1 MTRSTSRAL
10 ILYLGAALAGVV
22 VGVAGDRIIGRDQA
36 RWFDQKAMRQR
47 TFDQLRLTPA
57 QRESANRIFDERN
70 HAQDSI
76 LAPVRPRLDSTSAA
90 ARARLTQLLT
100 PEQKAIYD
108 QMQRERQQ
116 RDAQRQEKK

>member
-1 MTRSTSRAL
+1 MTRSKSMAL
-10 ILYLGAALAGVV
+10 ALYLGAALAGAA
-22 VGVAGDRIIGRDQA
+22 VGVAVDRIVFRENA

-47 TFDQLRLTPA
+47 TFDQLHLTPA
-57 QRESANRIFDERN
+57 QRDSANRIFDDRN

-76 LAPVRPRLDSTSAA
+76 LAPVRPLLDSASTM

-116 RDAQRQEKK
+116 RDAQRTEKK

>member
-1 MTRSTSRAL
+1 MSRSKSMAL
-10 ILYLGAALAGVV
+10 AMYLLAALAGAA
-22 VGVAGDRIIGRDQA
+22 VGVAVDRIVFRENA

-47 TFDQLRLTPA
+47 TFDQLHLTPG
-57 QRESANRIFDERN
+57 QRDSANRIFDDRN

-76 LAPVRPRLDSTSAA
+76 LAPVRPLLDSASTT

-108 QMQRERQQ
+108 KMQRERQQ
-116 RDAQRQEKK
+116 RDAQRTEKK